1 MTLPKVRGKYKFDY
15 NIAHLTW
22 FKVGGNTDILFKP
35 EDIEDL
41 SYFLKEK
48 DNNLAVMVLGAGSN
62 IIIRDG
68 GFDGAVIKLGRL
80 FTEIERMKDGSLAVG
95 TGCLNYNLAKFAA
108 KESIKGFEFLV
119 GIPGTIGGGVA
130 MNAGAFGSEFKDL
143 VMYVE
148 ALDEFGNY
156 KQFSSEEIGFSYRKN
171 TLPKGLIYTRVVF
184 RVEAGKI
191 EDIKSKMDEI
201 NKSRSTSQPIT
212 EKTGG
217 STFAN
222 PEGYKAWELIDKSG
236 LRGFKIGGASMSDKH
251 CNFMI
256 NDGTASAADM
266 ENLGEFVREKVKK
279 NSGIELQWEIK
290 RVGRNARV

>member
-1 MTLPKVRGKYKFDY
+1 MEV
-15 NIAHLTW
+15 LT
-22 FKVGGNTDILFKP
+22 
-35 EDIEDL
+35 
-41 SYFLKEK
+41 
-48 DNNLAVMVLGAGSN
+48 
-62 IIIRDG
+62 
-68 GFDGAVIKLGRL
+68 GAVIKLGRL

-217 STFAN
+217 STFCK
-222 PEGYKAWELIDKSG
+222 P
-236 LRGFKIGGASMSDKH
+236 R
-251 CNFMI
+251 
-256 NDGTASAADM
+256 
-266 ENLGEFVREKVKK
+266 
-279 NSGIELQWEIK
+279 
-290 RVGRNARV
+290 RV